1 MSLLELKNI
10 SKSYISKVGNF
21 QVIDK
26 LNLSVGHNQNIFL
39 FGPSG
44 CGKSTLLNL
53 ISGLD
58 NSDTGEIYFNGNL
71 VKNHIELL
79 RDDIGII
86 FQDHYLISE
95 LNIFDNIKLKSNDTT
110 KIENILD
117 YFEMTDY
124 KLKYPN
130 QLSNGQ
136 KQRVCVARS
145 LVNSPKLL
153 IADEPTSY
161 LDKENA
167 KLVIDLILN
176 SSRKFNL
183 STIIASHD
191 ISFRPLFD
199 KSYTLEDRSIKECWY
214 HLEIT
219 LIILFVSQI

>member
-10 SKSYISKVGNF
+10 SKSYISKVGSF

-26 LNLSVGHNQNIFL
+26 LNLSVEHNQNIFL

-53 ISGLD
+53 ITGLD
-58 NSDTGEIYFNGNL
+58 NSDKGEIYFNGNL
-71 VKNHIELL
+71 IKNHFELL
-79 RDDIGII
+79 KDDIGII

-95 LNIFDNIKLKSNDTT
+95 LNIFDNIKLKSNDAT

-117 YFEMTDY
+117 YFEMTDL

-145 LVNSPKLL
+145 LVNNPKLL

-191 ISFRPLFD
+191 ITFQPLFD
-199 KSYTLEDRSIKECWY
+199 KSYTLDNKSIKEC
-214 HLEIT
+214 
-219 LIILFVSQI
+219 

>member
-10 SKSYISKVGNF
+10 SKSYISKVGSF

-26 LNLSVGHNQNIFL
+26 LNLSVEHNQNIFL

-58 NSDTGEIYFNGNL
+58 NSDKGEIYFNGNL
-71 VKNHIELL
+71 IKNHFELL
-79 RDDIGII
+79 KDDIGII

-95 LNIFDNIKLKSNDTT
+95 LNIFDNIKLKSNDST

-117 YFEMTDY
+117 YFEMTDF

-145 LVNSPKLL
+145 LVNNPKLL

-199 KSYTLEDRSIKECWY
+199 KSYTLDNKSIKEC
-214 HLEIT
+214 
-219 LIILFVSQI
+219 

>member
-10 SKSYISKVGNF
+10 SKSYLSKVGNF
-21 QVIDK
+21 QVINK
-26 LNLSVGHNQNIFL
+26 LNLSVDHNENIFL

-58 NSDTGEIYFNGNL
+58 SSDSGEIYFDGKL
-71 VKNHIELL
+71 VKNHFDLL
-79 RDDIGII
+79 KDDIGII

-95 LNIFDNIKLKSNDTT
+95 LNIFDNIKLKSNDIR
-110 KIENILD
+110 KIEKILS
-117 YFEMTDY
+117 YFNLSQF
-124 KLKYPN
+124 KFKYPN

-161 LDKENA
+161 LDKDNA
-167 KLVIDLILN
+167 NLVIDLILN
-176 SSRKFNL
+176 SSKKFNL

-199 KSYTLEDRSIKECWY
+199 KSYTIEDKSIKEC
-214 HLEIT
+214 
-219 LIILFVSQI
+219 

>member
-10 SKSYISKVGNF
+10 SKSYLSKVGNF
-21 QVIDK
+21 QVIKK
-26 LNLSVGHNQNIFL
+26 LNLSVDHNQNIFL

-58 NSDTGEIYFNGNL
+58 NSDSGEIYFDGKL
-71 VKNHIELL
+71 VKNHFDLL
-79 RDDIGII
+79 KDDIGII

-95 LNIFDNIKLKSNDTT
+95 LNIFDNIKLKSNDTRKVE
-110 KIENILD
+110 KILS
-117 YFEMTDY
+117 YFNLSQF
-124 KLKYPN
+124 KFKYPN

-167 KLVIDLILN
+167 NLVIDLILN
-176 SSRKFNL
+176 SSKKFNL

-199 KSYTLEDRSIKECWY
+199 KSYTIEDKSIKEC
-214 HLEIT
+214 
-219 LIILFVSQI
+219 

>member
-10 SKSYISKVGNF
+10 SKSYVSKVGSF

-26 LNLSVGHNQNIFL
+26 LNMSVEHNQNIFL

-58 NSDTGEIYFNGNL
+58 NLDTGEIYFNGNL
-71 VKNHIELL
+71 VKNHFELL
-79 RDDIGII
+79 KDDIGII

-95 LNIFDNIKLKSNDTT
+95 LNIFDNIKLKSNDAT

-117 YFEMTDY
+117 YFEMTDF

-145 LVNSPKLL
+145 LVNNPKLL

-191 ISFRPLFD
+191 ISFRSLFD
-199 KSYTLEDRSIKECWY
+199 KSYTLDNKSIKEC
-214 HLEIT
+214 
-219 LIILFVSQI
+219 

>member
-10 SKSYISKVGNF
+10 SKSYLSKVGNF
-21 QVIDK
+21 QVINK
-26 LNLSVGHNQNIFL
+26 LNLSIDHNQNIFL

-58 NSDTGEIYFNGNL
+58 KSDSGDIYFDGKL
-71 VKNHIELL
+71 VKNHFDLL
-79 RDDIGII
+79 KDDIGII

-95 LNIFDNIKLKSNDTT
+95 LNIFDNIKLKSNDIR
-110 KIENILD
+110 KIEKILS
-117 YFEMTDY
+117 YFNLSQF
-124 KLKYPN
+124 KFKYPN

-167 KLVIDLILN
+167 NLVIDLILN
-176 SSRKFNL
+176 SSKKFNL

-199 KSYTLEDRSIKECWY
+199 KSYTIEDKSIKEC
-214 HLEIT
+214 
-219 LIILFVSQI
+219 

>member
-10 SKSYISKVGNF
+10 SKSYISKVGTF

-26 LNLSVGHNQNIFL
+26 LNLSVEHNQNIFL

-58 NSDTGEIYFNGNL
+58 NLDTGEIYFNGNL
-71 VKNHIELL
+71 VKNHFELL
-79 RDDIGII
+79 KDDIGII

-117 YFEMTDY
+117 YFEMTDL

-145 LVNSPKLL
+145 LVNNPKLL

-191 ISFRPLFD
+191 ITFQPLFD
-199 KSYTLEDRSIKECWY
+199 KSYTLDNKSIKEC
-214 HLEIT
+214 
-219 LIILFVSQI
+219 

>member
-10 SKSYISKVGNF
+10 SKSYISKVGSF

-26 LNLSVGHNQNIFL
+26 LNLSVEHNQNIFL

-53 ISGLD
+53 ITGLD
-58 NSDTGEIYFNGNL
+58 NSDKGEIYFNGNL
-71 VKNHIELL
+71 IKNHFELL
-79 RDDIGII
+79 KDDIGII

-95 LNIFDNIKLKSNDTT
+95 LNIFDNIKLKSNDAT

-117 YFEMTDY
+117 YFEMTDF

-145 LVNSPKLL
+145 LVNNPKLL

-191 ISFRPLFD
+191 ITFQPLFD
-199 KSYTLEDRSIKECWY
+199 KSYTLDNKSIKEC
-214 HLEIT
+214 
-219 LIILFVSQI
+219 

>member
-10 SKSYISKVGNF
+10 SKSYLSKVGNF
-21 QVIDK
+21 QGIQK
-26 LNLSVGHNQNIFL
+26 LNLSVDHNQNIFL

-58 NSDTGEIYFNGNL
+58 SSDSGEIYFDGKL
-71 VKNHIELL
+71 VKNHFDLL
-79 RDDIGII
+79 KDDIGII

-95 LNIFDNIKLKSNDTT
+95 LNIFDNIKLKSNDIK
-110 KIENILD
+110 KIEKILS
-117 YFEMTDY
+117 YFNLSQF
-124 KLKYPN
+124 KFKYPN

-167 KLVIDLILN
+167 NLVIDLILN
-176 SSRKFNL
+176 SSKKFNL

-199 KSYTLEDRSIKECWY
+199 KSYTIEDKSIKEC
-214 HLEIT
+214 
-219 LIILFVSQI
+219 

>member
-10 SKSYISKVGNF
+10 SKSYLSKVGNF
-21 QVIDK
+21 QVIKK
-26 LNLSVGHNQNIFL
+26 LNLSVDHNQNIFL

-58 NSDTGEIYFNGNL
+58 SSDSGEIYFDGKL
-71 VKNHIELL
+71 VKNHFDLL
-79 RDDIGII
+79 KDDIGII

-95 LNIFDNIKLKSNDTT
+95 LNIFDNIKLKSNDIR
-110 KIENILD
+110 KIEKILS
-117 YFEMTDY
+117 YFNLSQF
-124 KLKYPN
+124 KFKYPN

-153 IADEPTSY
+153 IAYEPTSY

-167 KLVIDLILN
+167 NLVIDLILN
-176 SSRKFNL
+176 SSKKFNL

-199 KSYTLEDRSIKECWY
+199 KSYTIEDKSIKEC
-214 HLEIT
+214 
-219 LIILFVSQI
+219 

>member
-10 SKSYISKVGNF
+10 SKSYISKVGSF
-21 QVIDK
+21 QVIDN
-26 LNLSVGHNQNIFL
+26 LNLSVEHNQNIFL

-53 ISGLD
+53 ITGLD
-58 NSDTGEIYFNGNL
+58 NSDKGEIYFNGNL
-71 VKNHIELL
+71 IKNHFELL
-79 RDDIGII
+79 KDDIGII

-95 LNIFDNIKLKSNDTT
+95 LNIFDNIKLKSNDAT

-117 YFEMTDY
+117 YFEMTDF

-145 LVNSPKLL
+145 LVNNPKLL

-176 SSRKFNL
+176 SSKKFNL

-199 KSYTLEDRSIKECWY
+199 KSYTLDNKSIKEC
-214 HLEIT
+214 
-219 LIILFVSQI
+219 

>member
-10 SKSYISKVGNF
+10 SKSYKSKIGNF
-21 QVIDK
+21 QVINK
-26 LNLSVGHNQNIFL
+26 LNLSVDYNQNIFL

-53 ISGLD
+53 ITGLD
-58 NSDTGEIYFNGNL
+58 NSDTGDIFFDGKL
-71 VKNHIELL
+71 VKNHFDLL
-79 RDDIGII
+79 KDEIGII
-86 FQDHYLISE
+86 FKDHYLISE
-95 LNIFDNIKLKSNDTT
+95 LNIFDNIKLKSNDSK
-110 KIENILD
+110 KIEKILS
-117 YFEMTDY
+117 YLNMGRF
-124 KLKYPN
+124 KFKYPN

-176 SSRKFNL
+176 SSKKFDL

-199 KSYTLEDRSIKECWY
+199 KSYTIEDKSIKEC
-214 HLEIT
+214 
-219 LIILFVSQI
+219 

>member
-10 SKSYISKVGNF
+10 SKSYISKVGSF

-26 LNLSVGHNQNIFL
+26 LNLSVEHNQNIFL

-58 NSDTGEIYFNGNL
+58 NSDKGEIYFNGNL
-71 VKNHIELL
+71 IKNHFELL
-79 RDDIGII
+79 KDDIGII
-86 FQDHYLISE
+86 FQDHYLISQ
-95 LNIFDNIKLKSNDTT
+95 LNIFDNINLKSNDAT

-117 YFEMTDY
+117 YFEMTDF

-145 LVNSPKLL
+145 LVNNPKLL

-176 SSRKFNL
+176 SSKKFNL

-199 KSYTLEDRSIKECWY
+199 KSYTLDNKSIKEC
-214 HLEIT
+214 
-219 LIILFVSQI
+219 

>member
-10 SKSYISKVGNF
+10 SKSYISKVGSF

-26 LNLSVGHNQNIFL
+26 LNLSVEHNQNIFL

-58 NSDTGEIYFNGNL
+58 NSDKGEIYFNGNL
-71 VKNHIELL
+71 IKNHFELL
-79 RDDIGII
+79 KDDIGII

-95 LNIFDNIKLKSNDTT
+95 LNIFDNIKLKSNDAT

-117 YFEMTDY
+117 YFEMTDF
-124 KLKYPN
+124 KLKYPD

-145 LVNSPKLL
+145 LVNNPKLL

-167 KLVIDLILN
+167 KLVIELILN

-199 KSYTLEDRSIKECWY
+199 KSYTLDNKSIKEC
-214 HLEIT
+214 
-219 LIILFVSQI
+219 

>member
-10 SKSYISKVGNF
+10 SKSYLSKVGKF
-21 QVIDK
+21 QVIKK
-26 LNLSVGHNQNIFL
+26 LNLSVDHNQNIFL

-58 NSDTGEIYFNGNL
+58 NSDSGDIYFNGKL
-71 VKNHIELL
+71 VKNHFDLL
-79 RDDIGII
+79 KDDIGII

-95 LNIFDNIKLKSNDTT
+95 LNIFDNIKLKSNDTR
-110 KIENILD
+110 KIEKILSNL
-117 YFEMTDY
+117 YLSQLKF
-124 KLKYPN
+124 KYPN

-176 SSRKFNL
+176 SSKKFNL

-199 KSYTLEDRSIKECWY
+199 KSYTIEDKSIKEC
-214 HLEIT
+214 
-219 LIILFVSQI
+219 

>member
-10 SKSYISKVGNF
+10 SKSYISKVGSF

-26 LNLSVGHNQNIFL
+26 LNLSLEHNQNIFL

-53 ISGLD
+53 ITGLD
-58 NSDTGEIYFNGNL
+58 NSDKGEIYFNGNL
-71 VKNHIELL
+71 IKNHFELL
-79 RDDIGII
+79 KDDIGII

-95 LNIFDNIKLKSNDTT
+95 LNIFDNIKLKSNDAS
-110 KIENILD
+110 KIETILD
-117 YFEMTDY
+117 YFEMTDF

-145 LVNSPKLL
+145 LVNNPKLL

-191 ISFRPLFD
+191 ISFRQLFD
-199 KSYTLEDRSIKECWY
+199 KSYTLDNKTIKEC
-214 HLEIT
+214 
-219 LIILFVSQI
+219 

>member
-10 SKSYISKVGNF
+10 SKSYISKVGSF

-26 LNLSVGHNQNIFL
+26 LNLTVEHNQNIFL

-58 NSDTGEIYFNGNL
+58 SSDTGDIYFNGNL
-71 VKNHIELL
+71 VKNHFELL
-79 RDDIGII
+79 KDDIGII

-95 LNIFDNIKLKSNDTT
+95 LNIFDNIKLKSNDIS

-117 YFEMTDY
+117 YFQMTDY

-145 LVNSPKLL
+145 LVNNPKLL

-176 SSRKFNL
+176 SSKKFNL

-199 KSYTLEDRSIKECWY
+199 KSYTLDNKSIKEC
-214 HLEIT
+214 
-219 LIILFVSQI
+219 